1 MSEWLSQ
8 LFSNGTL
15 ESHQEESQEEMEDH
29 ESVAEL
35 LVDILYTNEVG
46 CDLKNISSISGA
58 PVQ

>member
-1 MSEWLSQ
+1 MAE
-8 LFSNGTL
+8 SNNTL

-35 LVDILYTNEVG
+35 LVDILYTNGVD
-46 CDLKNISSISGA
+46 CDLTNISSINCA